1 MMLKKLLGVTVSA
14 TIEAR
19 SELPGEW
26 IQNALSECV
35 GGRLSHRKLVEQLGG
50 AFFLDKTTFRSAER
64 KTLERI
70 IQKTH
75 IDVTT
80 GSRFW
85 QQWAE
90 LLLRWSGS
98 DRKLKIENTK

>member
-1 MMLKKLLGVTVSA
+1 
-14 TIEAR
+14 
-19 SELPGEW
+19 
-26 IQNALSECV
+26 
-35 GGRLSHRKLVEQLGG
+35 LVEQLGG